1 MIDGTYNIYIDALLG
16 QGRGKVTIT
25 TEGDTAIANIS
36 APVIGRQRVRGKVQD
51 DTFTAKGSRIVFPL
65 GKLDFKIRCQVIG
78 DDVQVDIKSNRGN
91 FKFKGAR
98 A

>member
-65 GKLDFKIRCQVIG
+65 GKLDFTIRCQVIG

>member
-1 MIDGTYNIYIDALLG
+1 MVDGTYNIYIDALLG
-16 QGRGKVTIT
+16 HGRGKVTIRS
-25 TEGDTAIANIS
+25 EGDTAIANIS

-51 DTFTAKGSRIVFPL
+51 DTFTAKGSRIIFPL
-65 GKLDFKIRCQVIG
+65 GRLEFTITCQVLG
-78 DDVQVDIKSNRGN
+78 DDVKVDIKSNRGN